1 MRRAKIICT
10 VGPASD
16 GPDGIRSLIE
26 AGMDVARLNF
36 SHGTHEEHARRLE
49 SIRAADRELGKA
61 VGVLQDLC
69 GPKVRTGDGGPASLA
84 NGETIRL
91 VSGMLGT
98 DDTLAIDYER
108 LTHSVAER
116 DRILLSDGA
125 IELSVESVL
134 RDAVICR
141 VEHGGTLRPRTGVNL
156 PSGKLELAAITEK
169 DKADLEVGLEA
180 GVDFVALSFVRSA
193 RDIAAL
199 RELCAAA
206 SPSPRLVAKIETPAA
221 VEEIEEIARAAD
233 GVMVARG
240 DLGVE
245 LPPAVVPPIQ
255 KHIIDTCRTLRR
267 PVVVATE
274 MLQSMVQAS
283 RPTRAEA
290 SDVANAVFDGA
301 DAMMLSA
308 ETAVGEDPA
317 LACRTM
323 ARIITE
329 AEASPYAVP
338 RPSPPSG
345 KPPASIA
352 KAACAIAQEIGA
364 RCIVALTQTGHTG
377 RLISCARPS
386 VPVLAF
392 SPSKDTLCRL
402 ALCWGIAPHHLE
414 FENDMEKL
422 ARRTRDCV
430 RKLGFANPGERF
442 VIAFGSPASPGR
454 ATNSIRVEEA

>member
-10 VGPASD
+10 LGPASD
-16 GPDGIRSLIE
+16 GPDAIQSLIE

-49 SIRAADRELGKA
+49 SVRAASRKLGKA
-61 VGVLQDLC
+61 VGILQDLC
-69 GPKVRTGDGGPASLA
+69 GPKVRTGKGGPASLA
-84 NGETIRL
+84 NGDTVRL
-91 VSGMLGT
+91 APGTRGT
-98 DDTLAIDYER
+98 DDTLAVDYEQ
-108 LTHSVAER
+108 LTCSVTEG

-125 IELSVESVL
+125 IELSVESVE
-134 RDAVICR
+134 RDAVLCR
-141 VEHGGTLRPRTGVNL
+141 VEHGGPLRPRMGVNL

-169 DKADLEVGLEA
+169 DKADLAFGIEA

-193 RDIAAL
+193 GDIVAL

-206 SPSPRLVAKIETPAA
+206 AQPPRLVAKIETPAA
-221 VEEIEEIARAAD
+221 VEDIEQIARSAD

-245 LPPAVVPPIQ
+245 LSPAVVPPIQ
-255 KHIIDTCRTLRR
+255 KRIIDTCRTWRR

-274 MLQSMVQAS
+274 MLQSMVHAS

-301 DAMMLSA
+301 DATMLSA

-323 ARIITE
+323 ARIIAE
-329 AEASPYAVP
+329 AEASPYADL

-352 KAACAIAQEIGA
+352 KAACTVAQETGA

-377 RLISCARPS
+377 RLISCARPH
-386 VPVLAF
+386 VPVLAL
-392 SPSKDTLCRL
+392 SPSRDTLCRL
-402 ALCWGIAPHHLE
+402 ALCWGIVPHHLE
-414 FENDMEKL
+414 FESDMERL
-422 ARRTRDCV
+422 ARRTRECV
-430 RKLGFANPGERF
+430 SQLGFANPGERF
-442 VIAFGSPASPGR
+442 VMVFGSPGSPGA